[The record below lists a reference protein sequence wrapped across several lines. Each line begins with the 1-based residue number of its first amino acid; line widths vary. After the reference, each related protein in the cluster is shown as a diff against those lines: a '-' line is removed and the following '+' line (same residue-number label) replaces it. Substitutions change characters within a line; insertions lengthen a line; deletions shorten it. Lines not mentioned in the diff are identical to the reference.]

1 MANRENVD
9 SSGLRARRESLVS
22 REGQGPEDH
31 LEWRVP
37 REILELQDSPET
49 LENRDQVVSRESQ
62 AAQAKMAKRA
72 IEASRA
78 IQVHLASLASRVQQG
93 SPVRLD
99 HRVNRV
105 MPGHQASKGISARW
119 GRLASKVHQA
129 TRVHRDQKA
138 AQVWLATRDL
148 QERWDPR
155 GSQESRGHQ
164 ENLEMS
170 VHLDSRE
177 PEASEVRRAIEEKW
191 ADPE

>member
-1 MANRENVD
+1 LDRLDRPVFPENQDLPGLRAEMDDLGRPDLMDRRETRGTTDSQDRQDHLDLMANMENVD

-62 AAQAKMAKRA
+62 AAQAKMAKRV

-78 IQVHLASLASRVQQG
+78 IQAHLASLASRAQQG

-99 HRVNRV
+99 HLVNRV
-105 MPGHQASKGISARW
+105 MPGTRHQGGYRPTGAAWPPRC
-119 GRLASKVHQA
+119 
-129 TRVHRDQKA
+129 TR
-138 AQVWLATRDL
+138 
-148 QERWDPR
+148 
-155 GSQESRGHQ
+155 
-164 ENLEMS
+164 
-170 VHLDSRE
+170 
-177 PEASEVRRAIEEKW
+177 
-191 ADPE
+191 